1 MDSACVEL
9 GGIVDSASQSR
20 AVTLPASTGSWLGA
34 YRWHTE
40 ELGMVQATPRSHPVM
55 SLG

>member
-34 YRWHTE
+34 DRWHTE
-40 ELGMVQATPRSHPVM
+40 ELGMVQATPHSHPVM